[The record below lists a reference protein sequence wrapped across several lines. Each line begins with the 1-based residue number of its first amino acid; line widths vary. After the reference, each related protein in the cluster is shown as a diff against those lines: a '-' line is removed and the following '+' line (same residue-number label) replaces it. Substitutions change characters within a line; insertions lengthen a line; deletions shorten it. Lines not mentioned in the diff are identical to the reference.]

1 MNSLTMNSLTMNDGR
16 SIPQLGFGTC
26 RIAPQATAAAVA
38 AALETGYRHID
49 TATIYKN
56 EAGVGQAVAESGLAR
71 TDLFITTKLWNSDQ
85 GYNTAIE
92 AAERSLELLGLDYL
106 DLYLIHWAQPALGRY
121 RASWEALAEL
131 RERSLVRSIGV
142 SNFTDTQLDQIIS
155 DTGISPVVNQ
165 IELHP
170 YLTQARMRAENAAR
184 GILTEAW
191 SPLGNGLVLTDPTLK
206 ELAGR
211 RGIGVA
217 ELVLAWQLAVG
228 NVVIPKTETPARM
241 ASNLA
246 VQGLELTPGEIA
258 AIEALNR
265 NHRLGGDPAQG
276 DLGAPEY
283 SDRCSFTPT
292 EQARG

>member
-1 MNSLTMNSLTMNDGR
+1 MNLSLTMNDGR

-26 RIAPQATAAAVA
+26 RIAPETTAAAVTT
-38 AALETGYRHID
+38 ALEAGYRHID

-56 EAGVGQAVAESGLAR
+56 EAGVGQAVAESGLPRAE
-71 TDLFITTKLWNSDQ
+71 LFVTTKLWNTDQ
-85 GYNTAIE
+85 GYDTAIE

-106 DLYLIHWAQPALGRY
+106 DLYLIHWAQPGLGRY
-121 RASWEALAEL
+121 RTSWEALVEL
-131 RERSLVRSIGV
+131 RERGLVRSIGV

-155 DTGISPVVNQ
+155 DTGVTPAVNQ

-170 YLTQARMRAENAAR
+170 YLTQTRMRAANLAR
-184 GILTEAW
+184 GALTEAW
-191 SPLGNGLVLTDPTLK
+191 SPLGNGLVLNDPTLK
-206 ELAGR
+206 KLADN

-217 ELVLAWQLAVG
+217 ELVLAWHLAAG

-246 VQGLELTPGEIA
+246 VQGTELTPDEIA
-258 AIEALNR
+258 AIEALER
-265 NHRLGGDPAQG
+265 RHRLGGDPAEG

-283 SDRCSFTPT
+283 SDRRSFTPT